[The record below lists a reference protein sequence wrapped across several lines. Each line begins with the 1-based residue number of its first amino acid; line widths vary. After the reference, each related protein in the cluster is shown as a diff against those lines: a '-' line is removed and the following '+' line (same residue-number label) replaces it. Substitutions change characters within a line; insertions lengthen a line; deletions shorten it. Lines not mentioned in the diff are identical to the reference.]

1 VNDDIRKSVS
11 IFYERAVFSRPEE
24 SPFGNH
30 ISINP
35 IFVNG
40 VGIGKISTVG
50 VYGQSPSC
58 DTFDMAFKA
67 SCLVDARTYEEGTA
81 IF

>member
-1 VNDDIRKSVS
+1 MKRHSSLPMQISNRYLQLGQSSDIG
-11 IFYERAVFSRPEE
+11 E
-24 SPFGNH
+24 
-30 ISINP
+30 
-35 IFVNG
+35 
-40 VGIGKISTVG
+40 ISTVG

>member
-1 VNDDIRKSVS
+1 MQ
-11 IFYERAVFSRPEE
+11 
-24 SPFGNH
+24 
-30 ISINP
+30 ISTRYLQ
-35 IFVNG
+35 VG
-40 VGIGKISTVG
+40 QSAGIGKISTVG

-67 SCLVDARTYEEGTA
+67 SCLVDVRTYEEGTA

>member
-1 VNDDIRKSVS
+1 MQISNRYLQLGQSADIG
-11 IFYERAVFSRPEE
+11 E
-24 SPFGNH
+24 
-30 ISINP
+30 
-35 IFVNG
+35 
-40 VGIGKISTVG
+40 ISTVG
-50 VYGQSPSC
+50 VYGHSPSC